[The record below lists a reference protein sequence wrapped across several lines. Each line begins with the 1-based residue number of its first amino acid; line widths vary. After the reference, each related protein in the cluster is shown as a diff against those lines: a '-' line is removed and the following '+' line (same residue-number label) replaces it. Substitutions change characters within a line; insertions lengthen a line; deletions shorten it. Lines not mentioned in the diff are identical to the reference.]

1 MQKILLGCGLFI
13 AAAASVLAQTANY
26 GGLARKNNLPLEKIP
41 GTEVSYDSI
50 SSQSHKLRRIVTYPE
65 NSTGKLPAIFMV
77 GWLSCDSTEQPRG
90 TEDGFVE
97 LIHEIAAQSGFITV
111 RIDKPGVGDSEGDC
125 SQTDLDTELAGY
137 QDGFRSL
144 ASLDRVDP
152 QRIFII
158 GFSNGGG
165 FAPLVPRNAPVR
177 GYLVFSGWLKTW
189 YEHML
194 EHERRRLARAGDAPG
209 EINRKMRLFSRFY
222 DLYLNQGMT
231 PGEIVAA
238 HPEMKEI
245 WYDQADHQYGRPAKY
260 YQQLQQLNLEAA
272 WEKVSA
278 PVLAGHGEDDW
289 IMSRDDVVRIAEIV
303 NKNHPGSATYID
315 VPKSNHDLVPSS
327 AAMGT
332 TGKALLD
339 RGFAEQVLAW
349 LAAHK

>member
-1 MQKILLGCGLFI
+1 MRTTFPGCILALTMMVSS
-13 AAAASVLAQTANY
+13 AAAQESY
-26 GGLARKNNLPLEKIP
+26 GGLARRGNLPLEKIP
-41 GTEVSYDSI
+41 GTEVVYDSVP
-50 SSQSHKLRRIVTYPE
+50 SGGHKLRRIVTYPT
-65 NSTGKLPAIFMV
+65 NVSGKLPAVFMV

-97 LIHEIAAQSGFITV
+97 LIHEIAERSGFITV
-111 RIDKPGVGDSEGDC
+111 RIDKPGIGDSEGDC
-125 SQTDLDTELAGY
+125 SQTDFATELAGY

-165 FAPLVPRNAPVR
+165 FAPLVPGDAPVR
-177 GYLVFSGWLKTW
+177 GYLAFSGWVKTW

-194 EHERRRLARAGDAPG
+194 EHERRRLARAGDAAG

-231 PGEIVAA
+231 PGEIIAA
-238 HPEMKEI
+238 HQEMKEI
-245 WYDQADHQYGRPAKY
+245 WYDQPDHQYGRPAKY

-272 WEKVSA
+272 WDKVNA

-289 IMSRDDVVRIAEIV
+289 IMSRDDVVQIAEIV
-303 NKNHPGSATYID
+303 NKNDPGSATYVD
-315 VPKSNHDLVPSS
+315 VPKSNHDLVPRG
-327 AAMGT
+327 AAMGA
-332 TGKALLD
+332 TGEALLD

>member
-1 MQKILLGCGLFI
+1 MQKLVLCCGTI
-13 AAAASVLAQTANY
+13 VAVAASALAQSPSY
-26 GGLARKNNLPLEKIP
+26 GGLARKNDLPLEKIR
-41 GTEVSYDSI
+41 GTEVTYDSI
-50 SSQSHKLRRIVTYPE
+50 VSQGRKLRRIITYPE
-65 NSTGKLPAIFMV
+65 NSSGKLPAVFLV

-97 LIHEIAAQSGFITV
+97 LVHEIAARSGFITV
-111 RIDKPGVGDSEGDC
+111 RIDKPGTGDSEGDC
-125 SQTDLDTELAGY
+125 SQTDFQTELAGY

-152 QRIFII
+152 KRIFII

-165 FAPLVPRNAPVR
+165 FAPLVPGDAPVR
-177 GYLVFSGWLKTW
+177 GYVAFSGWVKTW

-194 EHERRRLARAGDAPG
+194 EHERRRLARAGDDPG

-222 DLYLNQGMT
+222 DFYLNQGMT
-231 PGEIVAA
+231 PGEIVAS

-245 WYDQADHQYGRPAKY
+245 WYDQPDHQYGRPAKY
-260 YQQLQQLNLEAA
+260 YQQLQQLNLEAS
-272 WEKVSA
+272 WQKVSA

-303 NKNHPGSATYID
+303 NKNHPSAATYVD
-315 VPKSNHDLVPSS
+315 VPKSNHDLVPRG
-327 AAMGT
+327 AAMGA
-332 TGKALLD
+332 TGEALLD